1 MHRPIPNSN
10 GVLACA
16 TGDGL
21 SVVGC
26 FGAHMVYAPPHLH
39 STPPQHHTL
48 IGPQL
53 FNLLFGTQIM
63 CIYIYIYSTGSFM
76 LDIRA
81 GIASIFA
88 LSENQQY

>member
-1 MHRPIPNSN
+1 MCTHSIPLQNNEKLELSEEEEEEEGNISDRWKICNMHRPIPNSN

-39 STPPQHHTL
+39 PTPTP
-48 IGPQL
+48 
-53 FNLLFGTQIM
+53 
-63 CIYIYIYSTGSFM
+63 YSNWT
-76 LDIRA
+76 
-81 GIASIFA
+81 SII
-88 LSENQQY
+88 